1 MSEFVDKIKYN
12 FKQTLLQFVV
22 FLIRLLTGALV
33 GATIALTV
41 QSLMGTGILIFM
53 FIVITTIGVIL
64 RATWD
69 WGLLPAIILL
79 LVFALIGVLLK
90 LYIHTAAVG

>member
-1 MSEFVDKIKYN
+1 MSEFVDKIRYN
-12 FKQTLLQFVV
+12 FKQSLLHFAI
-22 FLIRLLTGALV
+22 FLVRLLTGALV
-33 GATIALTV
+33 GATIALTL
-41 QSLMGTGILIFM
+41 QSLLGTGIFIFM
-53 FIVITTIGVIL
+53 FVVITTMGVIL

>member
-1 MSEFVDKIKYN
+1 MSEFVEKIKYN
-12 FKQTLLQFVV
+12 FKQSLLHFAIFMV
-22 FLIRLLTGALV
+22 RLLTGAFV
-33 GATIALTV
+33 GATIALTM

-53 FIVITTIGVIL
+53 FIVVTTIGIIL

-69 WGLLPAIILL
+69 WGLLPSIILL

-90 LYIHTAAVG
+90 LYIHTAALG